1 LNRPSIFMFSS
12 LSLRGAVYEVANELA
27 LLVVF
32 LLGWFVFKY
41 APLRRLSGRDAAVEK
56 AFEKEMA
63 ADLASGQ
70 PKLVVE
76 RARNLSHPTEETL
89 RLVTSALLEVDPL
102 AIPSFCGT
110 MLSKNGRLSL
120 DVVVSVVIT
129 APSQVLSAVQLDTL
143 ADALR
148 GIGAVFS
155 DAALCRALAERDVPN
170 LASRFGDLADRVR
183 FERLLEAETVQ
194 PAALLA
200 AFQAAPDLGSFRAV
214 VDALA
219 RGGHAELR
227 DLVGMDMVQDLAA
240 DKVLDIL
247 KQVPFGIA
255 LSLLQTWRCAHGG
268 TAAMYA
274 HLVKFDAELVAKL
287 AAEDGVQLPVDAAR
301 VRSVMNSL
309 RKCSCAATAVSLAD
323 SVIPCPLVVTNMA
336 LQVCVAHDL
345 LKARIFF
352 WKLVARDVVTFNTI
366 LKGEAQAGCWEEVR
380 VLLSQMASANVA
392 ANHVTFNTL
401 LHACVAQKASPWSF
415 VAAMEKHGLQ
425 PDAITVTTL
434 LRTVSGPTDVANLR
448 RCLAFM
454 GSVATADADM
464 FDMLFDACARA
475 RSRDH
480 LITALQAASR
490 AGVKTARGTIA
501 LLRIAD
507 TAAEAWSVWEQL
519 DASSATEAE
528 YAQMIT
534 SLTGHGAL
542 VEARELCATAR
553 VNGRTLVPVAAVALI
568 KALCQHKDADN
579 ASLVF
584 EDLLACLRAS
594 GGVLQLT
601 LFNALLD
608 AWSRVGDMAR
618 AEELWGLAGELGVE
632 PDLISFS
639 SLVKGYCVTG
649 DLERALAI
657 FGQLRRRGLRPDAI
671 LFHSILDGCANRQME
686 ELAEQIY
693 NDMIRDG
700 HKPTNITLSI
710 LVKLYGRTSLER
722 AREAFDDLP
731 ARFGFAPNAQVFTCL
746 MSVALTHRNVTAAL
760 RVKEDMKEAG
770 CRPDAKTFQT
780 LQKGCMRLQ
789 YLDEAVA
796 VAEEALAA
804 GCIVERSLL
813 MDLQFVVERRN
824 PDLAQRLRSKLGQDT
839 VRQASKPSRERYP
852 RRS

>member
-1 LNRPSIFMFSS
+1 MFMFSS
-12 LSLRGAVYEVANELA
+12 LTLRGATYEVANELA

-41 APLRRLSGRDAAVEK
+41 APLRCLTGRDVVDIAS
-56 AFEKEMA
+56 EKEMA

-76 RARNLSHPTEETL
+76 RAQTLARPTEGTL
-89 RLVTSALLEVDPL
+89 RMVASALLEVDPL
-102 AIPSFCGT
+102 AIPSVCSA
-110 MLSKNGRLSL
+110 MLSKNGSLSL
-120 DVVVSVVIT
+120 DVVVAVVLA
-129 APSQVLSAVQLDTL
+129 APIQVLSAAQLDSL
-143 ADALR
+143 VDALR
-148 GIGAVFS
+148 AIGAVLP
-155 DAALCRALAERDVPN
+155 DAELCRALADRDVPN

-183 FERLLEAETVQ
+183 LEQLLGAETLQ

-200 AFQAAPDLGSFRAV
+200 AFQAAPELDSFRAV
-214 VDALA
+214 FDALA

-227 DLVGMDMVQDLAA
+227 HLADMRMVQDLAA
-240 DKVLDIL
+240 DDVLDML
-247 KQVPFGIA
+247 QQVPCDIA
-255 LSLLQTWRCAHGG
+255 MSLLKTWRCAHCG

-274 HLVKFDAELVAKL
+274 HLVQFDAELVAQL
-287 AAEDGVQLPVDAAR
+287 AADDGVPLPVDAAR
-301 VRSVMNSL
+301 VRSVMSLL
-309 RKCSCAATAVSLAD
+309 RKCSCAATAMSLAD

-345 LKARIFF
+345 PRARQFLG
-352 WKLVARDVVTFNTI
+352 KLVARDVVTYNTI

-401 LHACVAQKASPWSF
+401 LHACVAQKASPWPF
-415 VAAMEKHGLQ
+415 VAAMEKNGLQ

-434 LRTVSGPTDVANLR
+434 LRTVSGPADVANLR
-448 RCLAFM
+448 RCLAFID
-454 GSVATADADM
+454 SVATADADM

-480 LITALQAASR
+480 LITALKAASR
-490 AGVKTARGTIA
+490 TGVRTTRGTIA

-507 TAAEAWSVWEQL
+507 TVAEAWSVWEHL
-519 DASSATEAE
+519 DSTSATEAE

-534 SLTGHGAL
+534 SLTAHGAL
-542 VEARELCATAR
+542 LEARELCATAR
-553 VNGRTLVPVAAVALI
+553 ANGRALVPSAAVALI
-568 KALCQHKDADN
+568 KALCQQKDVAN
-579 ASLVF
+579 AWIVL
-584 EDLLACLRAS
+584 EDLRACIRAS
-594 GGVLQLT
+594 GSVLQLT

-608 AWSRVGDMAR
+608 AWSRVGDMGR

-746 MSVALTHRNVTAAL
+746 MSVALTHRDVAAAL
-760 RVKEDMKEAG
+760 RVKDEMKAAG

-780 LQKGCMRLQ
+780 LLKGCMRLQ
-789 YLDEAVA
+789 HLDEAVA
-796 VAEEALAA
+796 VAEDAWGA
-804 GCIVERSLL
+804 GCMLERGLL
-813 MDLQFVVERRN
+813 TDLQFVLERRN
-824 PDLAQRLRSKLGQDT
+824 PDLAQRLRSKLGRDT
-839 VRQASKPSRERYP
+839 ARGASNSSRERYP
-852 RRS
+852 RRY